1 MIDFTNCPVNRFRA
15 YGGANGN
22 KINITY
28 QGHSYMLKFPPKPS
42 RNRDMSYSNGCI
54 SEYVACHI
62 FEMLGFRTQ
71 ETLLGN
77 YTDSRGKTKLVVACR
92 DFTED
97 GKRLIEFAHLKNT
110 CIDSEQNGYGKE
122 LSSILEA
129 IEEQSIYPSDEL
141 RQFFWDMFI
150 ADAFL
155 GNFDRHNGNWGF
167 LYDAQTDQMT
177 LAPVYDCGSSLYP
190 QADEKIMETVLASEQ
205 DMNYRIF
212 EIPTSAIMV
221 NGKKIKYFDFISS
234 LQNEDCNRALKR
246 IVPRIDMARIRKL
259 IADTPFITDLQ
270 KRFYCTMLEKRKER
284 ILDYSLERLKNAPT
298 KRHPVKQDRGAR

>member
-141 RQFFWDMFI
+141 RQFFWD
-150 ADAFL
+150 
-155 GNFDRHNGNWGF
+155 
-167 LYDAQTDQMT
+167 
-177 LAPVYDCGSSLYP
+177 SLLR
-190 QADEKIMETVLASEQ
+190 M
-205 DMNYRIF
+205 R
-212 EIPTSAIMV
+212 
-221 NGKKIKYFDFISS
+221 
-234 LQNEDCNRALKR
+234 
-246 IVPRIDMARIRKL
+246 
-259 IADTPFITDLQ
+259 
-270 KRFYCTMLEKRKER
+270 
-284 ILDYSLERLKNAPT
+284 SLETSTGITATGVSSWMRRSSRQSWRRSMTAVPACTRSLIWN
-298 KRHPVKQDRGAR
+298 G

>member
-92 DFTED
+92 DFTEG

-141 RQFFWDMFI
+141 WQLFWDMFI

-167 LYDAQTDQMT
+167 LVDEEKQQAE
-177 LAPVYDCGSSLYP
+177 LAPVYSPKWPD
-190 QADEKIMETVLASEQ
+190 
-205 DMNYRIF
+205 
-212 EIPTSAIMV
+212 
-221 NGKKIKYFDFISS
+221 GKKHARNVYAHTREECEEK
-234 LQNEDCNRALKR
+234 LK
-246 IVPRIDMARIRKL
+246 VL
-259 IADTPFITDLQ
+259 IAEMKAEIVEAQ
-270 KRFYCTMLEKRKER
+270 
-284 ILDYSLERLKNAPT
+284 RLKDMGEGDGSPLNPPKELKKAKKT
-298 KRHPVKQDRGAR
+298 KKKSKSAKKWK

>member
-92 DFTED
+92 DFTEG

-110 CIDSEQNGYGKE
+110 CINSEQNGYGKE

-167 LYDAQTDQMT
+167 LYDEKTGVT
-177 LAPVYDCGSSLYP
+177 EIAPVFDCGSCLLP
-190 QADEKIMETVLASEQ
+190 QADEKIMKAVLADEKERNARVFQ
-205 DMNYRIF
+205 F
-212 EIPTSAIMV
+212 PTSAIKQ
-221 NGKKIKYFDFISS
+221 NGHKINYYDFLIHA
-234 LQNEDCNRALKR
+234 QNADCNAALKR
-246 IVPRIDMARIRKL
+246 IVPGINREEIRQFIDKTEGIS
-259 IADTPFITDLQ
+259 DLQ
-270 KRFYCTMLEKRKER
+270 KEFYKCY
-284 ILDYSLERLKNAPT
+284 ID
-298 KRHPVKQDRGAR
+298 ARYELIIKPAFEIAAAII

>member
-97 GKRLIEFAHLKNT
+97 GKRL
-110 CIDSEQNGYGKE
+110 NGIPFVPQK
-122 LSSILEA
+122 LRNFPAILEHRK
-129 IEEQSIYPSDEL
+129 I
-141 RQFFWDMFI
+141 
-150 ADAFL
+150 
-155 GNFDRHNGNWGF
+155 
-167 LYDAQTDQMT
+167 QTNP
-177 LAPVYDCGSSLYP
+177 L
-190 QADEKIMETVLASEQ
+190 
-205 DMNYRIF
+205 
-212 EIPTSAIMV
+212 
-221 NGKKIKYFDFISS
+221 
-234 LQNEDCNRALKR
+234 
-246 IVPRIDMARIRKL
+246 
-259 IADTPFITDLQ
+259 
-270 KRFYCTMLEKRKER
+270 
-284 ILDYSLERLKNAPT
+284 
-298 KRHPVKQDRGAR
+298 

>member
-54 SEYVACHI
+54 SEYIACHI

-77 YTDSRGKTKLVVACR
+77 YTDSRSKTKLVVACR

-110 CIDSEQNGYGKE
+110 CILHRK
-122 LSSILEA
+122 
-129 IEEQSIYPSDEL
+129 
-141 RQFFWDMFI
+141 
-150 ADAFL
+150 AD
-155 GNFDRHNGNWGF
+155 
-167 LYDAQTDQMT
+167 
-177 LAPVYDCGSSLYP
+177 
-190 QADEKIMETVLASEQ
+190 I
-205 DMNYRIF
+205 
-212 EIPTSAIMV
+212 
-221 NGKKIKYFDFISS
+221 
-234 LQNEDCNRALKR
+234 
-246 IVPRIDMARIRKL
+246 
-259 IADTPFITDLQ
+259 
-270 KRFYCTMLEKRKER
+270 
-284 ILDYSLERLKNAPT
+284 
-298 KRHPVKQDRGAR
+298 DRGAASGVSLLHGHRSRFFSAFPCHAQPTFLCS

>member
-22 KINITY
+22 KINIAY
-28 QGHSYMLKFPPKPS
+28 QGHSYMLKFPSKPG

-54 SEYVACHI
+54 SEYVTCHI

-77 YTDSRGKTKLVVACR
+77 YTDSRGKTKPVVACR

-122 LSSILEA
+122 LSSIPEA
-129 IEEQSIYPSDEL
+129 IEEQSIYPADEL

-155 GNFDRHNGNWGF
+155 GNFDHQPFLPHNKGALGSP
-167 LYDAQTDQMT
+167 
-177 LAPVYDCGSSLYP
+177 LALPAKPPKLVIPLYP
-190 QADEKIMETVLASEQ
+190 LLHGV
-205 DMNYRIF
+205 
-212 EIPTSAIMV
+212 
-221 NGKKIKYFDFISS
+221 
-234 LQNEDCNRALKR
+234 
-246 IVPRIDMARIRKL
+246 
-259 IADTPFITDLQ
+259 
-270 KRFYCTMLEKRKER
+270 
-284 ILDYSLERLKNAPT
+284 
-298 KRHPVKQDRGAR
+298 

>member
-92 DFTED
+92 DFTEN

-155 GNFDRHNGNWGF
+155 GNFDTDTIFPNPILISFIVHFPFDISYFTGYIFFNF
-167 LYDAQTDQMT
+167 LFDI
-177 LAPVYDCGSSLYP
+177 LYLFS
-190 QADEKIMETVLASEQ
+190 D
-205 DMNYRIF
+205 IF
-212 EIPTSAIMV
+212 NFCFHI
-221 NGKKIKYFDFISS
+221 
-234 LQNEDCNRALKR
+234 
-246 IVPRIDMARIRKL
+246 
-259 IADTPFITDLQ
+259 
-270 KRFYCTMLEKRKER
+270 
-284 ILDYSLERLKNAPT
+284 DYSI
-298 KRHPVKQDRGAR
+298 GYF